1 MLRIRQ
7 RYAAGTGMANG
18 GRKEGKKTV
27 ARAAGRCASLAPFR
41 PRGFA
46 VGALRRSGPEKGR
59 PSSPARPWGCPRACG
74 RIAWPKAVRFRARLG
89 LRLCARRPCAWVRPS
104 APALLRSQPVR
115 LFGFPADLALRAELL
130 PPPFAPPLRLRSVL
144 LCAVL
149 PPGGPDYKTG

>member
-7 RYAAGTGMANG
+7 RFVAGTGMANG

-59 PSSPARPWGCPRACG
+59 PSSPARPWGCPPGLRAHSLAKG
-74 RIAWPKAVRFRARLG
+74 GSLSRPPWLAAVR
-89 LRLCARRPCAWVRPS
+89 P
-104 APALLRSQPVR
+104 
-115 LFGFPADLALRAELL
+115 
-130 PPPFAPPLRLRSVL
+130 
-144 LCAVL
+144 
-149 PPGGPDYKTG
+149 